1 MNTENDTLNGSN
13 GTLAGEAVALE
24 MPGAV
29 TPGKRKKEKSKARPA
44 PRPKQY
50 YESFNDP
57 RPSDILDKELL
68 RILIEVRNGNFDVRM
83 PIDQVGI
90 SGKICDTLNEII
102 FMNQKMT
109 QEFTRASNTI
119 GKQGKLTHRIEVPFA
134 KGSWSTGVDSLNTL
148 ISDLVHPTIEIAG
161 VISSV
166 AKGNLSQQMP
176 LQIGDHVLQGEFA
189 RIAKEVNDMVKQLN
203 LFSMEVTRVALEVGT
218 EGKLGGQATVK
229 GVGGVWKDLTDSV
242 NQMASNLTAQVRNI
256 AEVTTSVAKGDLSRK
271 ITVDVKG
278 EILELKN
285 TINTMVDQLNSFSS
299 EVTRVALEV
308 GTEGKL
314 GGQAQVRGIGG
325 TWKDLTDSVNQMAS
339 NLTGQVRNIAEVTIA
354 VARGDLSKKITVDV
368 KGEISEL
375 KYTIN
380 TMVDQLN
387 SFSAEVTR
395 VAREVG
401 SEGKLGGQAEVKGV
415 AGVWKDLTDSVN
427 QMGSNLTAQVR
438 NIAEVT
444 TAVAKGDLS
453 RKITV
458 DVKGEILELKDTI
471 NTMVDQLNS
480 FGSEVTRVAREVG
493 SEGKLGGQATVE
505 GVGGVWKDLTDSVN
519 QMAGN
524 LTGQVRNIA
533 EVTTAVANGDLSKKI
548 TVDVQGEILELKKT
562 INNMVDQLNSFGSEV
577 TRVAREVGS
586 EGKLGVQATVKG
598 VGGVWKDLTYSV
610 NQMASNLTA
619 QVRNIAEVTTAVANG
634 DLSKKITV
642 DVEGEILE
650 LKNTINTMVDQLNSF
665 ASEVTRVALEV
676 GTEGKLGGQAKV
688 KGVGGVWKGLTD
700 SVNQMGSNLTAQV
713 RNIAE
718 VTTAVAYGD
727 LSKKITVN
735 VQGEILDLKNTI
747 NTMVDQL
754 NSFASEV
761 TRVALEVGTEGKLGG
776 QAKVQGV
783 GGTWKDLTDSVNQM
797 GSNLTA
803 QVRNIAEVTT
813 AVANGDLSRKIEVDV
828 KGEILELKNTI
839 NTMVEQLRAFASE
852 VTRVAREVGTEGKLG
867 GQAHVPGVAGTW
879 KDLTDSVNQM
889 AGNLTDQ
896 VRNIANV
903 AIAVANGDMSRKIT
917 VDVRGEILQLKE
929 TLNTMVDQLRAFASE
944 VTRVAREVGT
954 DGKLGGQAFVPGVAG
969 TWKDLTDSVNQ
980 MTGNLTSQVR
990 NIAEVTKAVA
1000 SGDLSKKVTIDVKGE
1015 IFDLKNTI
1023 NTMVDQLNSFAFE
1036 VTRMAREVGTEGK
1049 LGGQAEVKGVAGT
1062 WKDLTDSVNMM
1073 ASNLTSQVRGIAKVV
1088 TSVATGNLKQKL
1100 SISSRGEVAQLT
1112 DTINEMIDTLAVFA
1126 DQVTTVAREVG
1137 VDGRLGGQANV
1148 PGASGIWKNLTE
1160 NVNQLAENL
1169 TTQVRAISEVASAVT
1184 KGDLTRMIR
1193 VNAEGEVEELKDTI
1207 NQMIANL
1214 KETTLRNQEQDWL
1227 KSNLAKFTQMLQGQK
1242 DLNTVTRRILSEL
1255 AQVVNAQHGMFY
1267 ILEQD
1272 ENFNSSTLKLFAAY
1286 AYKDELNIKREFRL
1300 GEGLVGQCAME
1311 KEKILLSNVPEGYV
1325 RIGSGLG
1332 EATPLNLIIL
1342 PVLFEKEIK
1351 AVIELAS
1358 FEAFNETHL
1367 DFLSQLTESIGIVLN
1382 TIETNSRT
1390 EHLLEQSTSLADEL
1404 KRTNEELQ
1412 DKAHLLVKQKEEVEN
1427 KNKEVEEARK
1437 SLEEKAEQLT
1447 LTSKYK
1453 SEFLANM
1460 SHELRTPLNSLLI
1473 LAQQLFEN
1481 QEGNLT
1487 EKQVR
1492 FAKTIHSCGDDL
1504 IQLINDILDLSK
1516 IESGYISADFINVR
1530 FTEITNFVE
1539 TTFKHVSESKNLKFT
1554 IEKETVL
1561 PDIIETDVQRLN
1573 QILKNLLSNAFKFT
1587 EKGEVKLRI
1596 YESTKTWRMG
1606 NPSLEKAKK
1615 VVAFEITDTGIG
1627 IQKDKQNIIFEA
1639 FQQAEGSTSR
1649 KYGGTGLGLSI
1660 SRGLADLL
1668 GGTIELDSEVGK
1680 GSVFTLYLPIEYN
1693 PKLMKK
1699 EKSSAMVLSE
1709 YELAQNDEKIS
1720 IQTVPTIKLP
1730 DRDLEGV
1737 NEIIN
1742 HTGDDRNN
1750 ISVNDKIV
1758 LVVEDDLRFAKIM
1771 IDKAHEMNLK
1781 TIVATSFGE
1790 VFELAN
1796 KYNPTAVTLD
1806 VKLPDASGW
1815 KILDLFKNDMN
1826 FRHIPVH
1833 LISGEEN
1840 RVLAMKRGARSF
1852 HLKPL
1857 KNEALSVLFNDIVDF
1872 NARMPRQLLVIEDN
1886 EIDCSQIVK
1895 ELENG
1900 NQVQITVATTG
1911 KEALELVK
1919 NNVYDC
1925 VTVDYMLPDIGGL
1938 DFVTEINAVKKAQM
1952 MPVIIYSAKDFSPK
1966 EKTQLKQYA
1975 NRILLKNVNS
1985 LELLLEEAVMHMH
1998 MNHKDLLPEKR
2009 KIIENLRL
2017 KEDVLTNKKVLVVDD
2032 DVRNLFAL
2040 TTAFEKYNI
2049 QTITAES
2056 GQDAINILNEST
2068 NIDMVLMDIMMPEMD
2083 GYETTQ
2089 KIRREHKNSNLPI
2102 IAVTA
2107 KAMKGDREKCIEAG
2121 ASDYITK
2128 PVKIDQ
2134 LLSLMRVWLYK

>member
-1 MNTENDTLNGSN
+1 
-13 GTLAGEAVALE
+13 
-24 MPGAV
+24 
-29 TPGKRKKEKSKARPA
+29 
-44 PRPKQY
+44 
-50 YESFNDP
+50 
-57 RPSDILDKELL
+57 
-68 RILIEVRNGNFDVRM
+68 
-83 PIDQVGI
+83 
-90 SGKICDTLNEII
+90 
-102 FMNQKMT
+102 
-109 QEFTRASNTI
+109 
-119 GKQGKLTHRIEVPFA
+119 
-134 KGSWSTGVDSLNTL
+134 
-148 ISDLVHPTIEIAG
+148 
-161 VISSV
+161 
-166 AKGNLSQQMP
+166 
-176 LQIGDHVLQGEFA
+176 
-189 RIAKEVNDMVKQLN
+189 
-203 LFSMEVTRVALEVGT
+203 
-218 EGKLGGQATVK
+218 
-229 GVGGVWKDLTDSV
+229 
-242 NQMASNLTAQVRNI
+242 
-256 AEVTTSVAKGDLSRK
+256 
-271 ITVDVKG
+271 
-278 EILELKN
+278 
-285 TINTMVDQLNSFSS
+285 MVDQL
-299 EVTRVALEV
+299 T
-308 GTEGKL
+308 
-314 GGQAQVRGIGG
+314 
-325 TWKDLTDSVNQMAS
+325 
-339 NLTGQVRNIAEVTIA
+339 
-354 VARGDLSKKITVDV
+354 
-368 KGEISEL
+368 
-375 KYTIN
+375 
-380 TMVDQLN
+380 
-387 SFSAEVTR
+387 
-395 VAREVG
+395 
-401 SEGKLGGQAEVKGV
+401 
-415 AGVWKDLTDSVN
+415 
-427 QMGSNLTAQVR
+427 
-438 NIAEVT
+438 
-444 TAVAKGDLS
+444 
-453 RKITV
+453 
-458 DVKGEILELKDTI
+458 
-471 NTMVDQLNS
+471 S
-480 FGSEVTRVAREVG
+480 FG
-493 SEGKLGGQATVE
+493 
-505 GVGGVWKDLTDSVN
+505 
-519 QMAGN
+519 
-524 LTGQVRNIA
+524 
-533 EVTTAVANGDLSKKI
+533 
-548 TVDVQGEILELKKT
+548 
-562 INNMVDQLNSFGSEV
+562 
-577 TRVAREVGS
+577 
-586 EGKLGVQATVKG
+586 
-598 VGGVWKDLTYSV
+598 
-610 NQMASNLTA
+610 
-619 QVRNIAEVTTAVANG
+619 
-634 DLSKKITV
+634 
-642 DVEGEILE
+642 
-650 LKNTINTMVDQLNSF
+650 
-665 ASEVTRVALEV
+665 
-676 GTEGKLGGQAKV
+676 
-688 KGVGGVWKGLTD
+688 
-700 SVNQMGSNLTAQV
+700 
-713 RNIAE
+713 
-718 VTTAVAYGD
+718 
-727 LSKKITVN
+727 
-735 VQGEILDLKNTI
+735 
-747 NTMVDQL
+747 
-754 NSFASEV
+754 
-761 TRVALEVGTEGKLGG
+761 
-776 QAKVQGV
+776 
-783 GGTWKDLTDSVNQM
+783 
-797 GSNLTA
+797 
-803 QVRNIAEVTT
+803 
-813 AVANGDLSRKIEVDV
+813 
-828 KGEILELKNTI
+828 
-839 NTMVEQLRAFASE
+839 
-852 VTRVAREVGTEGKLG
+852 
-867 GQAHVPGVAGTW
+867 
-879 KDLTDSVNQM
+879 
-889 AGNLTDQ
+889 
-896 VRNIANV
+896 
-903 AIAVANGDMSRKIT
+903 
-917 VDVRGEILQLKE
+917 
-929 TLNTMVDQLRAFASE
+929 SE

-1036 VTRMAREVGTEGK
+1036 VTRVAREVGTEGK

-1169 TTQVRAISEVASAVT
+1169 TTQVRAISEVASSVT

-1193 VNAEGEVEELKDTI
+1193 VDAEGEVEELKDTI

-1214 KETTLRNQEQDWL
+1214 KETTLKNQEQDWL

-1272 ENFNSSTLKLFAAY
+1272 DVQQTSTLKLFAAY
-1286 AYKDELNIKREFRL
+1286 AYRDELNIKKDFKL
-1300 GEGLVGQCAME
+1300 GEGLVGQCAQQ
-1311 KEKILLSNVPEGYV
+1311 KERILLTNVPGGYV
-1325 RIGSGLG
+1325 KIGSGLG
-1332 EATPLNLIIL
+1332 EASPLNLIVL

-1358 FEAFNETHL
+1358 FEMFSETHL
-1367 DFLSQLTESIGIVLN
+1367 DFLGQLTESIGIVLN

-1404 KRTNEELQ
+1404 KRTNEDLQ

-1481 QEGNLT
+1481 QDGNLT

-1530 FTEITNFVE
+1530 FNEIAAFVE
-1539 TTFKHVSESKNLKFT
+1539 TTFKHVSESKSLKFT
-1554 IEKETVL
+1554 IEQDTHL
-1561 PDIIETDVQRLN
+1561 PDIIETDIQRLN

-1596 YESTKTWRMG
+1596 YEPAKSWKSG
-1606 NPSLEKAKK
+1606 NSSLDKARK
-1615 VVAFEITDTGIG
+1615 VVAFEISDTGIG
-1627 IQKDKQNIIFEA
+1627 ILRDKQNIIFEA

-1699 EKSSAMVLSE
+1699 DKQSALVLSE
-1709 YELAQNDEKIS
+1709 YEVAQNDEKLS
-1720 IQTVPTIKLP
+1720 IQAVPAIRIP
-1730 DRDLEGV
+1730 DRDLENV

-1742 HTGDDRNN
+1742 STGDDRNN
-1750 ISVNDKIV
+1750 IIINDKVV

-1771 IDKAHEMNLK
+1771 IDKAHEMNMK
-1781 TIVATSFGE
+1781 AIVATNFGE

-1796 KYNPTAVTLD
+1796 KYSPAAVTLD

-1815 KILDLFKNDMN
+1815 KILDLFKNDIN
-1826 FRHIPVH
+1826 FRHIPIH

-1840 RVLAMKRGARSF
+1840 RLLAMKRGARSF

-1857 KNEALSVLFNDIVDF
+1857 KNEALSVLFSDIVDF
-1872 NARMPRQLLVIEDN
+1872 NNRPVKNLLVVEDN

-1895 ELENG
+1895 ELDNG
-1900 NQVQITVATTG
+1900 NLVNITIATTG
-1911 KEALELVK
+1911 KQALELIRD
-1919 NNVYDC
+1919 NIYDC

-1938 DFVTEINAVKKAQM
+1938 DFVMQMNAIKKAHM
-1952 MPVIIYSAKDFSPK
+1952 MPVIIYSAKDFSTK
-1966 EKTQLKQYA
+1966 EKMQLKQYT
-1975 NRILLKNVNS
+1975 NRILLKNVSS
-1985 LELLLEEAVMHMH
+1985 LELLLEEAVMHLH
-1998 MNHKDLLPEKR
+1998 LNHKDLLPEKK
-2009 KIIENLRL
+2009 KILENMRL
-2017 KEDVLTNKKVLVVDD
+2017 KEDVLATKKVLVVDD

-2049 QTITAES
+2049 ETITAES
-2056 GQDAINILNEST
+2056 GQDAINILNENNS
-2068 NIDMVLMDIMMPEMD
+2068 IDMVLMDIMMPEMD

-2089 KIRREHKNSNLPI
+2089 KIRREHKNTNLPI